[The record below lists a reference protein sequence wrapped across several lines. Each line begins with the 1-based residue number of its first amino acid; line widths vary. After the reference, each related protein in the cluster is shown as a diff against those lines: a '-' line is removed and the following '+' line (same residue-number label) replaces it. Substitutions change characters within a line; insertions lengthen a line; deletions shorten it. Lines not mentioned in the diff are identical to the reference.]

1 MNNNFKDNMVI
12 TLISLGIIAAGSL
25 IFLIELLLAIV
36 LTFIIGMGIIDW
48 LFGMLIADLIG
59 FIFLWNTISNIIIN
73 KIPGSNNNSKNEK
86 DPWRDEYD
94 NWHEY
99 GQ

>member
-1 MNNNFKDNMVI
+1 MVI
-12 TLISLGIIAAGSL
+12 TIISLGIIAAGSL

-36 LTFIIGMGIIDW
+36 LTFIIGMGVIDW

-86 DPWRDEYD
+86 DTWCDEYD

-99 GQ
+99 GQY